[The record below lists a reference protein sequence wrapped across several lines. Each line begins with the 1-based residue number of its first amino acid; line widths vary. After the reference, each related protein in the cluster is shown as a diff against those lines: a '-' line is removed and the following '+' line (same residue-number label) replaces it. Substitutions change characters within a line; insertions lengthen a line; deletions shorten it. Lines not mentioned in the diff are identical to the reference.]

1 MNVALLR
8 PVLSLEGAIGLD
20 GSWKGRIVR
29 PVGCV
34 VVALVATVS
43 ISACNATAPE
53 TGPSSVPRD
62 ASPTTV
68 VHAFLDALNAHDVE
82 AAKRL
87 LSPEFEQRFESSA
100 DSWFTNIVSI
110 TNIEVGDPV
119 PQVPEGNGM
128 SGYQQG
134 VQVLTHFDLEQRT
147 VVSMHNGATSWGYM
161 LARESDTDP
170 WLIVSQGMG

>member
-1 MNVALLR
+1 MVVFRNGWTLR
-8 PVLSLEGAIGLD
+8 SVVGAVVSLA
-20 GSWKGRIVR
+20 
-29 PVGCV
+29 
-34 VVALVATVS
+34 ATVS
-43 ISACNATAPE
+43 ICACNATAPE
-53 TGPSSVPRD
+53 TVTSSGPRD
-62 ASPTTV
+62 ASPTSIV
-68 VHAFLDALNAHDVE
+68 RAFLESLNAHDVE

-87 LSPEFEQRFESSA
+87 LSPEFEQRFESTV

-110 TNIEVGDPV
+110 TNIEVGDPL

-161 LARESDTDP
+161 LARESDGDP

>member
-1 MNVALLR
+1 MRSV
-8 PVLSLEGAIGLD
+8 
-20 GSWKGRIVR
+20 
-29 PVGCV
+29 VGV
-34 VVALVATVS
+34 VVALVATVP
-43 ISACNATAPE
+43 ISACTATAPE
-53 TGPSSVPRD
+53 TVPSPVPRD

-87 LSPEFEQRFESSA
+87 LSPEFE
-100 DSWFTNIVSI
+100 
-110 TNIEVGDPV
+110 VGGPV
-119 PQVPEGNGM
+119 PEVPEGNGM

-161 LARESDTDP
+161 LARESDGDP

>member
-1 MNVALLR
+1 MVVFRRGWTLR
-8 PVLSLEGAIGLD
+8 SV
-20 GSWKGRIVR
+20 
-29 PVGCV
+29 VGV
-34 VVALVATVS
+34 VVSLAATVS
-43 ISACNATAPE
+43 IRACNATAPE
-53 TGPSSVPRD
+53 TVPSSVPRD

-82 AAKRL
+82 AAKRS

-110 TNIEVGDPV
+110 TNIEVGDPL

-161 LARESDTDP
+161 LARESDGDP